1 MWTSIIA
8 VAGTLLGGIVTS
20 ALQTRATRSIRDAE
34 RDDRRRDAQPAAVT
48 ALVAAIGDHRRAM
61 WRREELRLGGA
72 NTETLAAARSQS
84 HVTTSAVTAPL
95 VSVSVLAPDLA
106 EVATAA
112 ARAAFGIR
120 QAIDADDLSALRQTA
135 IDASDQL
142 VKAASRRLS

>member
-1 MWTSIIA
+1 MWATIIA

-20 ALQTRATRSIRDAE
+20 ALQTRATRAIRDAE
-34 RDDRRRDAQPAAVT
+34 SGERRRDAQLAAVT

-61 WRREELRLGGA
+61 WRREDLRLAGA
-72 NTETLAAARSQS
+72 DADTLAAARSQS
-84 HVTTSAVTAPL
+84 HVTRSAVTAPL

-120 QAIDADDLSALRQTA
+120 QAVDTDELATLRQTA

-142 VKAASRRLS
+142 VKAASRRLA